1 MTGRSAW
8 IVSDGAPTQLV
19 PGGVDY
25 EKDLEDLIVRDPS
38 MLGPGVHIIARQLR
52 LEGGRLDLLALDSL
66 DRLTVAELKPGAPT
80 SSAVGQ
86 VLYYASV
93 LQDTAADHLTE
104 MIHASQDAHPFEL
117 PTDLRSILEQQ
128 TEVLSLIVGVGALP
142 GTDHLVGHLASQY
155 DVPVQLVSFEAFT
168 LDNRQILT
176 RQVIDPPPTP
186 TAPARYSQDT
196 IAVAT
201 GNEAFFERL
210 NTKIAGYPDQLHPR
224 PWARCLM
231 VAPTSNKTLALFTVW
246 VDETPARV
254 GIAPGQIADRLG
266 IRLEVVRDLMDRHGL
281 PSQGKDWVVHDLAQ
295 GPSEQLVPWI
305 DSLMHAVATGEG

>member
-8 IVSDGAPTQLV
+8 VVSDGAPTQLTT
-19 PGGVDY
+19 GGVDY
-25 EKDLEDLIVRDPS
+25 EEDLEDLIVRDPS
-38 MLGPGVHIIARQLR
+38 LLGPGVRIIARQLR
-52 LEGGRLDLLALDSL
+52 LEGGQLDLLALDA
-66 DRLTVAELKPGAPT
+66 DRLVVAELKQGAPT

-93 LQDTAADHLTE
+93 LQDTTADRLAE
-104 MIHASQDAHPFEL
+104 MIHASQETHAFEL
-117 PTDLRSILEQQ
+117 PTDLESILEQQ
-128 TEVLSLIVGVGALP
+128 TEVLSLVVGVGANP

-155 DVPVQLVSFEAFT
+155 DVPIQMVSFEAFT
-168 LDNRQILT
+168 LDDRQILT

-186 TAPARYSQDT
+186 AAPARYSQDT

-201 GNEAFFERL
+201 GNESIFEQL
-210 NTKIAGYPDQLHPR
+210 NTKIADYPDHLHPR

-246 VDETPARV
+246 VDKTPARV

-266 IRLEVVRDLMDRHGL
+266 IELAVVRDLMDRHRL
-281 PSQGKDWVVHDLAQ
+281 PSQGKDWVEHDLDHES
-295 GPSEQLVPWI
+295 GEQLIAWI
-305 DSLMHAVATGEG
+305 DSLMLAVAPGEG